1 MSFKAGKIVYNEI
14 PKDMKVD
21 PYLGL
26 PSFSE
31 EDFSYLF
38 HKLQNMD
45 FKGSEMEQIFSL
57 TLKLQ
62 ELYNFLKSKDQ
73 IKPWFPFIFKYL

>member
-14 PKDMKVD
+14 PKNMKVD

-38 HKLQNMD
+38 YKLQNMD

-73 IKPWFPFIFKYL
+73 IKP

>member
-26 PSFSE
+26 ASFSE

-73 IKPWFPFIFKYL
+73 IKP

>member
-73 IKPWFPFIFKYL
+73 IKP

>member
-14 PKDMKVD
+14 PKNMKVD

-73 IKPWFPFIFKYL
+73 IKP

>member
-21 PYLGL
+21 PSLGL
-26 PSFSE
+26 PSFSG

-45 FKGSEMEQIFSL
+45 FKGSEMEQVFSL

-73 IKPWFPFIFKYL
+73 IKP

>member
-14 PKDMKVD
+14 PKNMKVD

-62 ELYNFLKSKDQ
+62 ELYNFLKSKD
-73 IKPWFPFIFKYL
+73 

>member
-1 MSFKAGKIVYNEI
+1 MGFKANKVVYKEL
-14 PKDMKVD
+14 PKESVD
-21 PYLGL
+21 PYEGL

-45 FKGSEMEQIFSL
+45 FKGSEMETIFNL

-62 ELYNFLKSKDQ
+62 NLYTFLKSKDL
-73 IKPWFPFIFKYL
+73 IKD

>member
-1 MSFKAGKIVYNEI
+1 MSFKAGKIVYDEI
-14 PKDMKVD
+14 PKNMKVD

-73 IKPWFPFIFKYL
+73 IKP

>member
-45 FKGSEMEQIFSL
+45 FKGSEMEQVFSL

-73 IKPWFPFIFKYL
+73 IKP